1 MKTDLKGILAGYTD
15 KIPVF
20 SALKLMLDEANVPT
34 LVCCSFG
41 KDRTGIITALVLHCL
56 GRSTDYICQDYAK
69 SAVSIQV
76 YYRNIHSYNE
86 SKGSTVLKI
95 P

>member
-1 MKTDLKGILAGYTD
+1 MKVLFIKSL
-15 KIPVF
+15 PVF

-69 SAVSIQV
+69 SAVSIKM
-76 YYRNIHSYNE
+76 YSSNIHSYNE